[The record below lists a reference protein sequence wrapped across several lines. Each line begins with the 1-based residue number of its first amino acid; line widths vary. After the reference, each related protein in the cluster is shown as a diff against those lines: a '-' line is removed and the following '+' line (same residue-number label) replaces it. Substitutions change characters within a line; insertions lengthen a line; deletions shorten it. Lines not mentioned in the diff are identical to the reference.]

1 MRTKG
6 MMEVVVVVVEVG
18 RGKEKEGF
26 YRVCLV

>member
-6 MMEVVVVVVEVG
+6 MMEVVVVVEVG